1 MCDSFCTEAAELLQQ
16 ERHASVYCN
25 QRKIEECAE
34 GSPSP
39 VPMLI
44 FVRLAECVTGIMAS
58 VAVAIM

>member
-25 QRKIEECAE
+25 QSKIGDCAE

-44 FVRLAECVTGIMAS
+44 VDERLTEIMAS
-58 VAVAIM
+58 VAVALM